1 MGAYQRRKGTTP
13 RVTAKDRVDSMI
25 MNRETFQNVVQPNM
39 PLRRPS
45 TSPAGA
51 AATPRAPG
59 PTPDRPLA
67 SSNGDAEASRKE
79 TTLLTTGSMKTA
91 SMPPFTV
98 KLCNY
103 CSQQGNLRCTR
114 CKKTCYCSVAC
125 QSEDWNAHRHMCK
138 PSTADTPTSD
148 KPKETPAS
156 PMGHGQN
163 PSDSK
168 VNNGDVTCSQRVYLR
183 DLRKNDIT
191 KGMEIQV
198 SVVELHSPGRFF
210 IHVQSPELVEA
221 LRAITV
227 ELQKTNGGSLGT
239 DYKPDTGEVCAVK
252 YSLDQNW
259 YRGVVQSVAADD
271 GNAKVLYID
280 FGNEEDVTLD
290 RIKPL
295 AASIE
300 PIPPCALECSV
311 AGITPVTD
319 SWMGVCC
326 MAVRQLVAGKSLTLT
341 VVDTQEN
348 DRTYAVDI
356 LLTPIGKQLS
366 TFLMDQ
372 GYAVREDVNKKRAEQ
387 DVDSLVSAS
396 LENFR
401 RQSVGKN
408 ENMEAQPP
416 DPLTQGLGDTFAA
429 MVTHLQSP
437 YDIICQKL
445 DNASVIQELHLKLR
459 DHCSQAPA
467 SQNFRPA
474 PGTVCCSL
482 FYEDNQWYR
491 AKVLAYSSEE
501 KVCVGYID
509 FGNSEEVELS
519 RLCSISSE
527 LLALPMQAIP
537 CALAGVRPTAE
548 AWSEETV
555 LMLRRMVCNRFL
567 RVEILG
573 EREGMAL
580 VAMIDEASDPQ
591 GNVAEMLVAT
601 GYALPSNHQDEEPTT
616 KGQAEIAWTESSHVA
631 KPAVAE
637 KLQWTCAELP
647 TEGQMVALVVSVME
661 NPGEF
666 YCYKYNQE
674 DLQVLAE
681 LRAELKRHCEAD
693 ITPFSPSVG
702 EPCCALF
709 SGDGAWYR
717 GMVQGVW
724 AGSKARVYFVDYG
737 NTSDVEPA
745 HLRAITPELL
755 KHHFLA
761 IRCWLAGVEPLS
773 PQWSA
778 ESIGRFQALCVG
790 QQLHARVLFITERG
804 YGLELDSSGQNVAT
818 TLLSEQLAK
827 APGQSQAHT
836 KSDPTVPKIP
846 QQKPAIQRDTTTSV
860 GPPKPAVT
868 NENEP
873 PTEKQVKKNNQS
885 KASAR
890 QPAKVSI
897 PFGSD
902 GTASADKFP
911 LDWRTVELPRNETF
925 QPCIAAVVSPSLF
938 YLFNP
943 SHVYVERLQSVMMDL
958 AVYCTTK
965 ALPSQCKPMPGA
977 ACCAQ
982 FSGDKNWYRAVFLET
997 TETEASVIYADYGNS
1012 EKLPFASILPIPTEF
1027 LELPFQIARCALTGK
1042 EHFPSVWPVEV
1053 LELFSALLSDGVL
1066 ASVQDFDGNS
1076 NLLSVTLQIERGG
1089 GHLNTMILEGLQST
1103 HTGSAKT
1110 STPRQEPFQTK
1121 IPIIA
1126 TAPVTPATAPVTP
1139 ATAPVTPATA
1149 PVTPATA
1156 PVTPATAPVTPA
1168 TAPVTPATAPVT
1180 PATAPVT
1187 PATAPVTP
1195 ATAPVTPATAPV
1207 TPATAPVTPATAP
1220 VTPATA
1226 PVTPATA
1233 PVTPATAPVTP
1244 ATAPVTPATAPVT
1257 PATAPVTVSD
1267 YAAPKNTEP
1276 KEPQSLTCS
1285 KSVNDDAS
1293 PCCCR
1298 DLVQKI
1304 DQLEEHIL
1312 FLVKQI
1318 GGWSK

>member
-1 MGAYQRRKGTTP
+1 MWSAARGHCLVQRVGGYQKRKGTTP
-13 RVTAKDRVDSMI
+13 RVMVKDRFDSMI
-25 MNRETFQNVVQPNM
+25 MNRGTFQNVMQPNM

-51 AATPRAPG
+51 TATPRAPG

-79 TTLLTTGSMKTA
+79 TTVLTNGSMKTA

-138 PSTADTPTSD
+138 PSTPDTPTSD
-148 KPKETPAS
+148 KPKEIPAS
-156 PMGHGQN
+156 PMGNGQN
-163 PSDSK
+163 LSDSK

-221 LRAITV
+221 LRAVTV

-387 DVDSLVSAS
+387 DVAIPPLLPSAPDSLVSAS

-401 RQSVGKN
+401 RQSGGKN
-408 ENMEAQPP
+408 KNMEAQPP

-548 AWSEETV
+548 VWSEETV

-616 KGQAEIAWTESSHVA
+616 KGQAEGAWTESSHVA

-681 LRAELKRHCEAD
+681 LGAELKRHCEAD
-693 ITPFSPSVG
+693 ITPFTPSVG

-745 HLRAITPELL
+745 HLRAITPKLL

-778 ESIGRFQALCVG
+778 ESIVRFQALCVG
-790 QQLHARVLFITERG
+790 QQLHACVLFITERG
-804 YGLELDSSGQNVAT
+804 YGLQLDSSGQNVAT

-827 APGQSQAHT
+827 APGQSQAHA
-836 KSDPTVPKIP
+836 KSIPTVPKIP

-860 GPPKPAVT
+860 GPPKPAA

-911 LDWRTVELPRNETF
+911 LEWRTVELPRNETF

-1103 HTGSAKT
+1103 QTGSAKT
-1110 STPRQEPFQTK
+1110 RRQEPGQSKT
-1121 IPIIA
+1121 PIIA

-1139 ATAPVTPATA
+1139 ATAPVT
-1149 PVTPATA
+1149 
-1156 PVTPATAPVTPA
+1156 
-1168 TAPVTPATAPVT
+1168 
-1180 PATAPVT
+1180 
-1187 PATAPVTP
+1187 
-1195 ATAPVTPATAPV
+1195 
-1207 TPATAPVTPATAP
+1207 
-1220 VTPATA
+1220 
-1226 PVTPATA
+1226 
-1233 PVTPATAPVTP
+1233 
-1244 ATAPVTPATAPVT
+1244 
-1257 PATAPVTVSD
+1257 D
-1267 YAAPKNTEP
+1267 YAAPTKTEP
-1276 KEPQSLTCS
+1276 KEPQSLICS
-1285 KSVNDDAS
+1285 KSVNDYAS

-1312 FLVKQI
+1312 FLMEKM
-1318 GGWSK
+1318 GGLSK

>member
-1 MGAYQRRKGTTP
+1 
-13 RVTAKDRVDSMI
+13 
-25 MNRETFQNVVQPNM
+25 
-39 PLRRPS
+39 
-45 TSPAGA
+45 
-51 AATPRAPG
+51 
-59 PTPDRPLA
+59 
-67 SSNGDAEASRKE
+67 
-79 TTLLTTGSMKTA
+79 
-91 SMPPFTV
+91 MPPFTV

-138 PSTADTPTSD
+138 PREHYFEICNTVTWRL
-148 KPKETPAS
+148 
-156 PMGHGQN
+156 Q
-163 PSDSK
+163 
-168 VNNGDVTCSQRVYLR
+168 VNNGNVTCSQRVYLR

-221 LRAITV
+221 LRAVTV

-401 RQSVGKN
+401 RQSGGKN

-459 DHCSQAPA
+459 DHCSQAPV
-467 SQNFRPA
+467 SKNFRPA

-548 AWSEETV
+548 VWSEETV

-580 VAMIDEASDPQ
+580 VTMIDEASDPQ

-601 GYALPSNHQDEEPTT
+601 GYALPSNHQDEDQCSFSP
-616 KGQAEIAWTESSHVA
+616 KILFLL
-631 KPAVAE
+631 PAVAE

-681 LRAELKRHCEAD
+681 LGAELKRHCEAD
-693 ITPFSPSVG
+693 ITPFTPSVG

-778 ESIGRFQALCVG
+778 ESIVRFQALCVG

-804 YGLELDSSGQNVAT
+804 YGLQLDSSGQNVAT

-827 APGQSQAHT
+827 AQAHA
-836 KSDPTVPKIP
+836 KYVPTGPKIS

-860 GPPKPAVT
+860 GPPKPAAA

-885 KASAR
+885 KAN
-890 QPAKVSI
+890 
-897 PFGSD
+897 
-902 GTASADKFP
+902 KFP

-943 SHVYVERLQSVMMDL
+943 MYVERLQSVMMDL

-965 ALPSQCKPMPGA
+965 ALPSRCKPMPGA

-1103 HTGSAKT
+1103 QTGSAKT
-1110 STPRQEPFQTK
+1110 RRQEPGQTK
-1121 IPIIA
+1121 TPIIA

-1156 PVTPATAPVTPA
+1156 PVTPATAPVTGVCWLSTDSSICSP
-1168 TAPVTPATAPVT
+1168 
-1180 PATAPVT
+1180 
-1187 PATAPVTP
+1187 
-1195 ATAPVTPATAPV
+1195 
-1207 TPATAPVTPATAP
+1207 
-1220 VTPATA
+1220 
-1226 PVTPATA
+1226 
-1233 PVTPATAPVTP
+1233 
-1244 ATAPVTPATAPVT
+1244 
-1257 PATAPVTVSD
+1257 D
-1267 YAAPKNTEP
+1267 Y
-1276 KEPQSLTCS
+1276 
-1285 KSVNDDAS
+1285 AS

-1298 DLVQKI
+1298 NLVQKVK
-1304 DQLEEHIL
+1304 HI
-1312 FLVKQI
+1312 FLLLLLTYSV
-1318 GGWSK
+1318 GGTRP

>member
-1 MGAYQRRKGTTP
+1 
-13 RVTAKDRVDSMI
+13 MI
-25 MNRETFQNVVQPNM
+25 ILFFVK
-39 PLRRPS
+39 
-45 TSPAGA
+45 
-51 AATPRAPG
+51 
-59 PTPDRPLA
+59 
-67 SSNGDAEASRKE
+67 AEASRKE
-79 TTLLTTGSMKTA
+79 TTVLTNGSMVCIYYFSIAVTTS

-138 PSTADTPTSD
+138 PSTPDTPTSD

-156 PMGHGQN
+156 PMGNGLIVFVY
-163 PSDSK
+163 SK
-168 VNNGDVTCSQRVYLR
+168 VFSLPGCLW
-183 DLRKNDIT
+183 LK
-191 KGMEIQV
+191 V

-210 IHVQSPELVEA
+210 IHVQRPELVEA

-271 GNAKVLYID
+271 GNANVLYID

-401 RQSVGKN
+401 RQSWGKN

-416 DPLTQGLGDTFAA
+416 DPLTQGLGDAFAA

-445 DNASVIQELHLKLR
+445 DNASVIQDLHLKLR
-459 DHCSQAPA
+459 DHCSQVPA

-519 RLCSISSE
+519 RLRSISSE

-537 CALAGVRPTAE
+537 CALAGMTLLH

-616 KGQAEIAWTESSHVA
+616 KGPATSLA

-637 KLQWTCAELP
+637 KLQWTYAELP
-647 TEGQMVALVVSVME
+647 TEGEMVALVVSVME

-681 LRAELKRHCEAD
+681 LGAELKRYCEAD
-693 ITPFSPSVG
+693 ITPFNPSVG

-827 APGQSQAHT
+827 APGQSQAHA
-836 KSDPTVPKIP
+836 KSAPTVPKIP

-860 GPPKPAVT
+860 GPPKPAT
-868 NENEP
+868 NDIS
-873 PTEKQVKKNNQS
+873 T
-885 KASAR
+885 
-890 QPAKVSI
+890 
-897 PFGSD
+897 
-902 GTASADKFP
+902 SADKFP

-1103 HTGSAKT
+1103 QTGSAKT
-1110 STPRQEPFQTK
+1110 STPRQEPGQTK
-1121 IPIIA
+1121 TPIIV
-1126 TAPVTPATAPVTP
+1126 TAPVTPATAPVTCWLP
-1139 ATAPVTPATA
+1139 SWISTDSSICSP
-1149 PVTPATA
+1149 
-1156 PVTPATAPVTPA
+1156 
-1168 TAPVTPATAPVT
+1168 
-1180 PATAPVT
+1180 
-1187 PATAPVTP
+1187 
-1195 ATAPVTPATAPV
+1195 
-1207 TPATAPVTPATAP
+1207 
-1220 VTPATA
+1220 
-1226 PVTPATA
+1226 
-1233 PVTPATAPVTP
+1233 
-1244 ATAPVTPATAPVT
+1244 
-1257 PATAPVTVSD
+1257 D
-1267 YAAPKNTEP
+1267 Y
-1276 KEPQSLTCS
+1276 
-1285 KSVNDDAS
+1285 AS

-1298 DLVQKI
+1298 DLVQKVK
-1304 DQLEEHIL
+1304 HIFPL
-1312 FLVKQI
+1312 LLLTYS
-1318 GGWSK
+1318 GGGTSP

>member
-1 MGAYQRRKGTTP
+1 MWSAARGHCLVQRVGGYQKRKGTTP
-13 RVTAKDRVDSMI
+13 RVMVKDRFDSMI
-25 MNRETFQNVVQPNM
+25 MNRGTFQNVMQPNM

-51 AATPRAPG
+51 TATPRAPG

-79 TTLLTTGSMKTA
+79 TTVLTNGSMKTA

-138 PSTADTPTSD
+138 PSTPDTPTSD
-148 KPKETPAS
+148 KPKEIPAS
-156 PMGHGQN
+156 PMGNGQN
-163 PSDSK
+163 LSDSK

-221 LRAITV
+221 LRAVTV

-356 LLTPIGKQLS
+356 LLTPIGTVSQEGYGKQLS

-387 DVDSLVSAS
+387 DVAIPPLLPSAPDSLVSAS

-401 RQSVGKN
+401 RQSGGKN
-408 ENMEAQPP
+408 KNMEAQPP

-548 AWSEETV
+548 VWSEETV

-616 KGQAEIAWTESSHVA
+616 KGQAEGAWTESSHVA

-681 LRAELKRHCEAD
+681 LGAELKRHCEAD
-693 ITPFSPSVG
+693 ITPFTPSVG

-745 HLRAITPELL
+745 HLRAITPKLL

-778 ESIGRFQALCVG
+778 ESIVRFQALCVG
-790 QQLHARVLFITERG
+790 QQLHACVLFITERG
-804 YGLELDSSGQNVAT
+804 YGLQLDSSGQNVAT

-827 APGQSQAHT
+827 APGQSQAHA
-836 KSDPTVPKIP
+836 KSIPTVPKIP

-860 GPPKPAVT
+860 GPPKPAA

-902 GTASADKFP
+902 GTASDKFP
-911 LDWRTVELPRNETF
+911 LEWRTVELPRNETF

-1103 HTGSAKT
+1103 QTGSAKT
-1110 STPRQEPFQTK
+1110 RRQEPGQSKT
-1121 IPIIA
+1121 PIIA

-1139 ATAPVTPATA
+1139 ATAPVT
-1149 PVTPATA
+1149 
-1156 PVTPATAPVTPA
+1156 
-1168 TAPVTPATAPVT
+1168 
-1180 PATAPVT
+1180 
-1187 PATAPVTP
+1187 
-1195 ATAPVTPATAPV
+1195 
-1207 TPATAPVTPATAP
+1207 
-1220 VTPATA
+1220 
-1226 PVTPATA
+1226 
-1233 PVTPATAPVTP
+1233 
-1244 ATAPVTPATAPVT
+1244 
-1257 PATAPVTVSD
+1257 D
-1267 YAAPKNTEP
+1267 YAAPTKTEP
-1276 KEPQSLTCS
+1276 KEPQSLICS
-1285 KSVNDDAS
+1285 KSVNDYAS

-1312 FLVKQI
+1312 FLMEKM
-1318 GGWSK
+1318 GGLSK

>member
-1 MGAYQRRKGTTP
+1 
-13 RVTAKDRVDSMI
+13 
-25 MNRETFQNVVQPNM
+25 
-39 PLRRPS
+39 
-45 TSPAGA
+45 
-51 AATPRAPG
+51 
-59 PTPDRPLA
+59 
-67 SSNGDAEASRKE
+67 
-79 TTLLTTGSMKTA
+79 
-91 SMPPFTV
+91 MPPFTV

-138 PSTADTPTSD
+138 TCDQLTEENIILRSVTWRL
-148 KPKETPAS
+148 
-156 PMGHGQN
+156 Q
-163 PSDSK
+163 

-210 IHVQSPELVEA
+210 IHVQRPELVEA

-271 GNAKVLYID
+271 GNANVLYID

-372 GYAVREDVNKKRAEQ
+372 GYAVREDVNKKH
-387 DVDSLVSAS
+387 SLVSAS

-401 RQSVGKN
+401 RQSWGKN

-416 DPLTQGLGDTFAA
+416 DPLTQGLGDAFAA

-445 DNASVIQELHLKLR
+445 DNASVIQDLHLKLR
-459 DHCSQAPA
+459 DHCSQVPA

-519 RLCSISSE
+519 RLRSISSE

-616 KGQAEIAWTESSHVA
+616 KGQAEGALA

-637 KLQWTCAELP
+637 KLQWTYAELP
-647 TEGQMVALVVSVME
+647 TEGEMVALVVSVME

-681 LRAELKRHCEAD
+681 LGAELKRYCEAD
-693 ITPFSPSVG
+693 ITPFNPSVG

-827 APGQSQAHT
+827 APGQSQAHA
-836 KSDPTVPKIP
+836 KSAPTVPKIP

-860 GPPKPAVT
+860 GPPKPD
-868 NENEP
+868 NDP
-873 PTEKQVKKNNQS
+873 KH
-885 KASAR
+885 
-890 QPAKVSI
+890 
-897 PFGSD
+897 
-902 GTASADKFP
+902 TATTTQK
-911 LDWRTVELPRNETF
+911 WTVELPRNETF

-1103 HTGSAKT
+1103 QTGSAKT
-1110 STPRQEPFQTK
+1110 STPRQEPGQTK
-1121 IPIIA
+1121 TPIIV

-1139 ATAPVTPATA
+1139 ATAPVTWISTDSSICSP
-1149 PVTPATA
+1149 
-1156 PVTPATAPVTPA
+1156 
-1168 TAPVTPATAPVT
+1168 
-1180 PATAPVT
+1180 
-1187 PATAPVTP
+1187 
-1195 ATAPVTPATAPV
+1195 
-1207 TPATAPVTPATAP
+1207 
-1220 VTPATA
+1220 
-1226 PVTPATA
+1226 
-1233 PVTPATAPVTP
+1233 
-1244 ATAPVTPATAPVT
+1244 
-1257 PATAPVTVSD
+1257 D
-1267 YAAPKNTEP
+1267 Y
-1276 KEPQSLTCS
+1276 
-1285 KSVNDDAS
+1285 AS

-1298 DLVQKI
+1298 DLVQKVK
-1304 DQLEEHIL
+1304 HIFPL
-1312 FLVKQI
+1312 LLLTYS
-1318 GGWSK
+1318 GGGTSP

>member
-1 MGAYQRRKGTTP
+1 MGAYQKRKGTTP

-79 TTLLTTGSMKTA
+79 TTVLTTGSMKTA

-210 IHVQSPELVEA
+210 IHVQSPKLVEA

-227 ELQKTNGGSLGT
+227 ELQKTNCGSLGT

-356 LLTPIGKQLS
+356 LLTPIGTVSQEGYGKQLS

-591 GNVAEMLVAT
+591 GNVAEMLVTT

-616 KGQAEIAWTESSHVA
+616 KGQAEVAWTESSHVA

-827 APGQSQAHT
+827 APGQSQAHA

-860 GPPKPAVT
+860 GPPKPAAT

-943 SHVYVERLQSVMMDL
+943 SH
-958 AVYCTTK
+958 
-965 ALPSQCKPMPGA
+965 
-977 ACCAQ
+977 
-982 FSGDKNWYRAVFLET
+982 GDKNWYRAVFLET

-1126 TAPVTPATAPVTP
+1126 TAPVTPATAPVRRP
-1139 ATAPVTPATA
+1139 QLQSRRPQLQSRRPLLQSRAATAPVTPATA
-1149 PVTPATA
+1149 PVTRGHCSSHAGHCSSHA
-1156 PVTPATAPVTPA
+1156 GHCSSHAGHCSSHAGHSGSSHA
-1168 TAPVTPATAPVT
+1168 GHSS
-1180 PATAPVT
+1180 
-1187 PATAPVTP
+1187 
-1195 ATAPVTPATAPV
+1195 
-1207 TPATAPVTPATAP
+1207 
-1220 VTPATA
+1220 
-1226 PVTPATA
+1226 
-1233 PVTPATAPVTP
+1233 
-1244 ATAPVTPATAPVT
+1244 VTPATAPVT

-1267 YAAPKNTEP
+1267 YAAPKNTDP

>member
-1 MGAYQRRKGTTP
+1 
-13 RVTAKDRVDSMI
+13 
-25 MNRETFQNVVQPNM
+25 
-39 PLRRPS
+39 
-45 TSPAGA
+45 
-51 AATPRAPG
+51 
-59 PTPDRPLA
+59 
-67 SSNGDAEASRKE
+67 
-79 TTLLTTGSMKTA
+79 
-91 SMPPFTV
+91 MPPFTV

-138 PSTADTPTSD
+138 PITWRL
-148 KPKETPAS
+148 
-156 PMGHGQN
+156 Q
-163 PSDSK
+163 

-221 LRAITV
+221 LRAVTV

-311 AGITPVTD
+311 AGVTPVTD

-326 MAVRQLVAGKSLTLT
+326 IAVRQLVAGKSLTLT
-341 VVDTQEN
+341 VVDTPEN

-401 RQSVGKN
+401 RQSGGKN

-548 AWSEETV
+548 VWSEETV

-616 KGQAEIAWTESSHVA
+616 KGQAEG
-631 KPAVAE
+631 PAVAE

-681 LRAELKRHCEAD
+681 LGAELKRHCEAD
-693 ITPFSPSVG
+693 ITPFTPSVG

-737 NTSDVEPA
+737 NTSDVEQA
-745 HLRAITPELL
+745 HLRAITPGLL

-778 ESIGRFQALCVG
+778 ESIVRFQALCVG

-804 YGLELDSSGQNVAT
+804 YGLQLDSSGQNVAT

-827 APGQSQAHT
+827 APGQSQALA
-836 KSDPTVPKIP
+836 KSVPTVPKIP
-846 QQKPAIQRDTTTSV
+846 QQKPAIQRDTTT
-860 GPPKPAVT
+860 T
-868 NENEP
+868 
-873 PTEKQVKKNNQS
+873 
-885 KASAR
+885 
-890 QPAKVSI
+890 
-897 PFGSD
+897 
-902 GTASADKFP
+902 DKFP

-943 SHVYVERLQSVMMDL
+943 SHVYVERLKSVMMDL

-965 ALPSQCKPMPGA
+965 ALPSRCKPIPGA

-1103 HTGSAKT
+1103 QTGSAKT
-1110 STPRQEPFQTK
+1110 RRQEPGKTK
-1121 IPIIA
+1121 TPIIA
-1126 TAPVTPATAPVTP
+1126 TARVTPATAPVTP

-1180 PATAPVT
+1180 G
-1187 PATAPVTP
+1187 
-1195 ATAPVTPATAPV
+1195 
-1207 TPATAPVTPATAP
+1207 
-1220 VTPATA
+1220 
-1226 PVTPATA
+1226 
-1233 PVTPATAPVTP
+1233 
-1244 ATAPVTPATAPVT
+1244 
-1257 PATAPVTVSD
+1257 VSV
-1267 YAAPKNTEP
+1267 
-1276 KEPQSLTCS
+1276 QI
-1285 KSVNDDAS
+1285 SV
-1293 PCCCR
+1293 
-1298 DLVQKI
+1298 
-1304 DQLEEHIL
+1304 
-1312 FLVKQI
+1312 FL
-1318 GGWSK
+1318 WY

>member
-1 MGAYQRRKGTTP
+1 
-13 RVTAKDRVDSMI
+13 
-25 MNRETFQNVVQPNM
+25 
-39 PLRRPS
+39 
-45 TSPAGA
+45 
-51 AATPRAPG
+51 
-59 PTPDRPLA
+59 
-67 SSNGDAEASRKE
+67 
-79 TTLLTTGSMKTA
+79 
-91 SMPPFTV
+91 
-98 KLCNY
+98 
-103 CSQQGNLRCTR
+103 
-114 CKKTCYCSVAC
+114 C

-138 PSTADTPTSD
+138 PREHYFEICNTVTWRL
-148 KPKETPAS
+148 
-156 PMGHGQN
+156 Q
-163 PSDSK
+163 

-401 RQSVGKN
+401 RQSGGKN

-459 DHCSQAPA
+459 DHCSQTPA

-548 AWSEETV
+548 VWSEETV

-580 VAMIDEASDPQ
+580 VTMIDEASDPQ

-616 KGQAEIAWTESSHVA
+616 KGQPTA
-631 KPAVAE
+631 PPPPQ
-637 KLQWTCAELP
+637 LLWTCAELP

-674 DLQVLAE
+674 GTDLQVLAE
-681 LRAELKRHCEAD
+681 LGAELKRHCEAD
-693 ITPFSPSVG
+693 ITPFTPSVG

-778 ESIGRFQALCVG
+778 ESIVRFQALCVG

-804 YGLELDSSGQNVAT
+804 YGLQLDSSGQNVAT

-827 APGQSQAHT
+827 APGQSQAHA
-836 KSDPTVPKIP
+836 KSIPTVPKIP
-846 QQKPAIQRDTTTSV
+846 QQKP
-860 GPPKPAVT
+860 
-868 NENEP
+868 
-873 PTEKQVKKNNQS
+873 KNNQS

-902 GTASADKFP
+902 GTASDKFP

-965 ALPSQCKPMPGA
+965 ALPSRCKPMPGA

-1103 HTGSAKT
+1103 QTGSAKT
-1110 STPRQEPFQTK
+1110 RRQEPGQTK
-1121 IPIIA
+1121 TPIIA
-1126 TAPVTPATAPVTP
+1126 TAPVTPATAPVTLATAP
-1139 ATAPVTPATA
+1139 ATAPVTICSP
-1149 PVTPATA
+1149 
-1156 PVTPATAPVTPA
+1156 
-1168 TAPVTPATAPVT
+1168 
-1180 PATAPVT
+1180 
-1187 PATAPVTP
+1187 
-1195 ATAPVTPATAPV
+1195 
-1207 TPATAPVTPATAP
+1207 
-1220 VTPATA
+1220 
-1226 PVTPATA
+1226 
-1233 PVTPATAPVTP
+1233 
-1244 ATAPVTPATAPVT
+1244 
-1257 PATAPVTVSD
+1257 D
-1267 YAAPKNTEP
+1267 Y
-1276 KEPQSLTCS
+1276 
-1285 KSVNDDAS
+1285 AS

-1298 DLVQKI
+1298 HLVQKVK
-1304 DQLEEHIL
+1304 HI
-1312 FLVKQI
+1312 FLLLLLTYS
-1318 GGWSK
+1318 GGGTRP

>member
-1 MGAYQRRKGTTP
+1 MGAYQKRKGTTP

-79 TTLLTTGSMKTA
+79 TTVLTTGSMKTA

-210 IHVQSPELVEA
+210 IHVQSPKLVEA

-227 ELQKTNGGSLGT
+227 ELQKTNCGSLGT

-591 GNVAEMLVAT
+591 GNVAEMLVTT

-616 KGQAEIAWTESSHVA
+616 KGQAEVAWTESSHVA

-827 APGQSQAHT
+827 APGQSQAHA

-860 GPPKPAVT
+860 GPPKPAAT

-1126 TAPVTPATAPVTP
+1126 TAPVTPATAPVRRP
-1139 ATAPVTPATA
+1139 QLQSRRPQLQSRRPLLQSRAATAPVTPATA
-1149 PVTPATA
+1149 PVTRGHCSSHAGHCSSHA
-1156 PVTPATAPVTPA
+1156 GHCSSHAGHCSSHAGHSGSSHA
-1168 TAPVTPATAPVT
+1168 GHSS
-1180 PATAPVT
+1180 
-1187 PATAPVTP
+1187 
-1195 ATAPVTPATAPV
+1195 
-1207 TPATAPVTPATAP
+1207 
-1220 VTPATA
+1220 
-1226 PVTPATA
+1226 
-1233 PVTPATAPVTP
+1233 
-1244 ATAPVTPATAPVT
+1244 VTPATAPVT

-1267 YAAPKNTEP
+1267 YAAPKNTDP

>member
-1 MGAYQRRKGTTP
+1 
-13 RVTAKDRVDSMI
+13 MI
-25 MNRETFQNVVQPNM
+25 MNRGSFQNVMQPNM

-51 AATPRAPG
+51 TATPRAPG

-67 SSNGDAEASRKE
+67 SSNVDAEASRKE
-79 TTLLTTGSMKTA
+79 TTVLTNGSMKTA

-138 PSTADTPTSD
+138 PS
-148 KPKETPAS
+148 
-156 PMGHGQN
+156 
-163 PSDSK
+163 

-372 GYAVREDVNKKRAEQ
+372 GYAVREDVNKKH
-387 DVDSLVSAS
+387 SLVSAS

-401 RQSVGKN
+401 RQSGGKN

-459 DHCSQAPA
+459 DHCSQTPA

-548 AWSEETV
+548 VWSEETV

-580 VAMIDEASDPQ
+580 VTMIDEASDPQ

-616 KGQAEIAWTESSHVA
+616 KGQAEG
-631 KPAVAE
+631 PAVGE

-681 LRAELKRHCEAD
+681 LGAELKRHCEAD
-693 ITPFSPSVG
+693 ITPFTPSVG

-778 ESIGRFQALCVG
+778 ESIVRFQALCVG

-804 YGLELDSSGQNVAT
+804 YGLQLDSSGQNVAT

-827 APGQSQAHT
+827 APGQSQAHA
-836 KSDPTVPKIP
+836 KSIPTVPKIP

-860 GPPKPAVT
+860 GPPKPAAA
-868 NENEP
+868 NENE
-873 PTEKQVKKNNQS
+873 
-885 KASAR
+885 
-890 QPAKVSI
+890 
-897 PFGSD
+897 
-902 GTASADKFP
+902 
-911 LDWRTVELPRNETF
+911 TVELPRNETF
-925 QPCIAAVVSPSLF
+925 QPCIAAVHSFSHFSRSLCLQKF
-938 YLFNP
+938 LQ
-943 SHVYVERLQSVMMDL
+943 RLQSVMMDL

-965 ALPSQCKPMPGA
+965 ALPSRCKPMPGA

-1103 HTGSAKT
+1103 QTGSAKT
-1110 STPRQEPFQTK
+1110 RRQEPGQTK
-1121 IPIIA
+1121 TPIIA
-1126 TAPVTPATAPVTP
+1126 TAPVTPATAPVTCWLSTDSSICSP
-1139 ATAPVTPATA
+1139 
-1149 PVTPATA
+1149 
-1156 PVTPATAPVTPA
+1156 
-1168 TAPVTPATAPVT
+1168 
-1180 PATAPVT
+1180 
-1187 PATAPVTP
+1187 
-1195 ATAPVTPATAPV
+1195 
-1207 TPATAPVTPATAP
+1207 
-1220 VTPATA
+1220 
-1226 PVTPATA
+1226 
-1233 PVTPATAPVTP
+1233 
-1244 ATAPVTPATAPVT
+1244 
-1257 PATAPVTVSD
+1257 D
-1267 YAAPKNTEP
+1267 Y
-1276 KEPQSLTCS
+1276 
-1285 KSVNDDAS
+1285 AS

-1298 DLVQKI
+1298 HLVQKVK
-1304 DQLEEHIL
+1304 HI
-1312 FLVKQI
+1312 FLLLLLTYS
-1318 GGWSK
+1318 GGGTRP

>member
-1 MGAYQRRKGTTP
+1 MGAYQKRKGTTP

-79 TTLLTTGSMKTA
+79 TTVLTTGSMKTA

-210 IHVQSPELVEA
+210 IHVQSPKLVEA

-227 ELQKTNGGSLGT
+227 ELQKTNCGSLGT

-356 LLTPIGKQLS
+356 LLTPIGTVSQEGYGKQLS

-591 GNVAEMLVAT
+591 GNVAEMLVTT

-616 KGQAEIAWTESSHVA
+616 KGQAEVAWTESSHVA

-827 APGQSQAHT
+827 APGQSQAHA

-860 GPPKPAVT
+860 GPPKPAAT

-902 GTASADKFP
+902 GTA
-911 LDWRTVELPRNETF
+911 
-925 QPCIAAVVSPSLF
+925 
-938 YLFNP
+938 
-943 SHVYVERLQSVMMDL
+943 
-958 AVYCTTK
+958 
-965 ALPSQCKPMPGA
+965 
-977 ACCAQ
+977 
-982 FSGDKNWYRAVFLET
+982 SGDKNWYRAVFLET

-1126 TAPVTPATAPVTP
+1126 TAPVTPATAPVRRP
-1139 ATAPVTPATA
+1139 QLQSRRPQLQSRRPLLQSRAATAPVTPATA
-1149 PVTPATA
+1149 PVTRGHCSSHAGHCSSHA
-1156 PVTPATAPVTPA
+1156 GHCSSHAGHCSSHAGHSGSSHA
-1168 TAPVTPATAPVT
+1168 GHSS
-1180 PATAPVT
+1180 
-1187 PATAPVTP
+1187 
-1195 ATAPVTPATAPV
+1195 
-1207 TPATAPVTPATAP
+1207 
-1220 VTPATA
+1220 
-1226 PVTPATA
+1226 
-1233 PVTPATAPVTP
+1233 
-1244 ATAPVTPATAPVT
+1244 VTPATAPVT

-1267 YAAPKNTEP
+1267 YAAPKNTDP

>member
-1 MGAYQRRKGTTP
+1 
-13 RVTAKDRVDSMI
+13 

-67 SSNGDAEASRKE
+67 SSNGDGNMLPVMSVEDLPYNRPTSPQSSFSQPNADSLR
-79 TTLLTTGSMKTA
+79 TDGGIKTA

-168 VNNGDVTCSQRVYLR
+168 KVSYYAQPLRVYLR

-372 GYAVREDVNKKRAEQ
+372 GYAVREDVNKKRSEQ

-537 CALAGVRPTAE
+537 CTLAGVRPTAE

-616 KGQAEIAWTESSHVA
+616 KGQAEL
-631 KPAVAE
+631 AVAE

-778 ESIGRFQALCVG
+778 ESIGRIQALCVG

-827 APGQSQAHT
+827 APGQSQAH
-836 KSDPTVPKIP
+836 
-846 QQKPAIQRDTTTSV
+846 RDTTTSV
-860 GPPKPAVT
+860 GPPKPAAA

-902 GTASADKFP
+902 GTESADKFP

-997 TETEASVIYADYGNS
+997 TETEASVIYADFGNS

-1089 GHLNTMILEGLQST
+1089 GHLNTMILEGLQGT

-1168 TAPVTPATAPVT
+1168 TAPVT
-1180 PATAPVT
+1180 
-1187 PATAPVTP
+1187 
-1195 ATAPVTPATAPV
+1195 
-1207 TPATAPVTPATAP
+1207 
-1220 VTPATA
+1220 
-1226 PVTPATA
+1226 
-1233 PVTPATAPVTP
+1233 
-1244 ATAPVTPATAPVT
+1244 
-1257 PATAPVTVSD
+1257 
-1267 YAAPKNTEP
+1267 
-1276 KEPQSLTCS
+1276 
-1285 KSVNDDAS
+1285 DDAS

-1312 FLVKQI
+1312 FLMKQI

>member
-1 MGAYQRRKGTTP
+1 
-13 RVTAKDRVDSMI
+13 
-25 MNRETFQNVVQPNM
+25 
-39 PLRRPS
+39 
-45 TSPAGA
+45 
-51 AATPRAPG
+51 
-59 PTPDRPLA
+59 
-67 SSNGDAEASRKE
+67 
-79 TTLLTTGSMKTA
+79 
-91 SMPPFTV
+91 
-98 KLCNY
+98 
-103 CSQQGNLRCTR
+103 
-114 CKKTCYCSVAC
+114 AC

-138 PSTADTPTSD
+138 PSTPDTPTRSLTQL
-148 KPKETPAS
+148 P
-156 PMGHGQN
+156 GVLQ
-163 PSDSK
+163 
-168 VNNGDVTCSQRVYLR
+168 VNNGDVTFPQRVYLR

-191 KGMEIQV
+191 KGMEIQA

-227 ELQKTNGGSLGT
+227 ELQKTNDGSLGT
-239 DYKPDTGEVCAVK
+239 DYKPDAGEVCAVK

-271 GNAKVLYID
+271 GNANVLYID
-280 FGNEEDVTLD
+280 FGNEEEVTLD

-319 SWMGVCC
+319 SWMGECC
-326 MAVRQLVAGKSLTLT
+326 MAVRQLVAGKSLRLT

-372 GYAVREDVNKKRAEQ
+372 GYAVRENVNKKRAEQ
-387 DVDSLVSAS
+387 DIDSLVSAS

-401 RQSVGKN
+401 RQSGGKN

-437 YDIICQKL
+437 SDIICQKL

-459 DHCSQAPA
+459 EHCSQAPA

-519 RLCSISSE
+519 RLRSISSE

-601 GYALPSNHQDEEPTT
+601 GYALPTNHQDEEPTT
-616 KGQAEIAWTESSHVA
+616 KGQ
-631 KPAVAE
+631 PAVAE

-681 LRAELKRHCEAD
+681 LGAELKRHCEAD
-693 ITPFSPSVG
+693 ITPFSPIVG

-724 AGSKARVYFVDYG
+724 DGNKARVYFVDYG

-745 HLRAITPELL
+745 HLRAITPGLL
-755 KHHFLA
+755 KHNFLA

-818 TLLSEQLAK
+818 ILLSEQLAK
-827 APGQSQAHT
+827 APGQS
-836 KSDPTVPKIP
+836 

-860 GPPKPAVT
+860 GPPKPAAA

-873 PTEKQVKKNNQS
+873 PTEKQDISQGNHQSINANASSANQRNDIS
-885 KASAR
+885 
-890 QPAKVSI
+890 
-897 PFGSD
+897 
-902 GTASADKFP
+902 TSADKFP
-911 LDWRTVELPRNETF
+911 LDWRTVELPHNETF

-943 SHVYVERLQSVMMDL
+943 SHVYAERLQSVMMDL

-982 FSGDKNWYRAVFLET
+982 FSGEESSSTPHTLSSPCGQD
-997 TETEASVIYADYGNS
+997 
-1012 EKLPFASILPIPTEF
+1012 FAHTHALSLLKYT
-1027 LELPFQIARCALTGK
+1027 PFQCLTQLFHTHQKLCFLAISQRC
-1042 EHFPSVWPVEV
+1042 
-1053 LELFSALLSDGVL
+1053 
-1066 ASVQDFDGNS
+1066 
-1076 NLLSVTLQIERGG
+1076 QISKRLYGE
-1089 GHLNTMILEGLQST
+1089 ST
-1103 HTGSAKT
+1103 T
-1110 STPRQEPFQTK
+1110 F
-1121 IPIIA
+1121 
-1126 TAPVTPATAPVTP
+1126 
-1139 ATAPVTPATA
+1139 
-1149 PVTPATA
+1149 
-1156 PVTPATAPVTPA
+1156 
-1168 TAPVTPATAPVT
+1168 
-1180 PATAPVT
+1180 
-1187 PATAPVTP
+1187 
-1195 ATAPVTPATAPV
+1195 
-1207 TPATAPVTPATAP
+1207 
-1220 VTPATA
+1220 
-1226 PVTPATA
+1226 
-1233 PVTPATAPVTP
+1233 
-1244 ATAPVTPATAPVT
+1244 
-1257 PATAPVTVSD
+1257 
-1267 YAAPKNTEP
+1267 
-1276 KEPQSLTCS
+1276 
-1285 KSVNDDAS
+1285 
-1293 PCCCR
+1293 
-1298 DLVQKI
+1298 
-1304 DQLEEHIL
+1304 
-1312 FLVKQI
+1312 
-1318 GGWSK
+1318 

>member
-1 MGAYQRRKGTTP
+1 
-13 RVTAKDRVDSMI
+13 
-25 MNRETFQNVVQPNM
+25 
-39 PLRRPS
+39 
-45 TSPAGA
+45 
-51 AATPRAPG
+51 
-59 PTPDRPLA
+59 
-67 SSNGDAEASRKE
+67 
-79 TTLLTTGSMKTA
+79 
-91 SMPPFTV
+91 MPPFTV

-138 PSTADTPTSD
+138 PITWRL
-148 KPKETPAS
+148 
-156 PMGHGQN
+156 Q
-163 PSDSK
+163 

-221 LRAITV
+221 LRAVTV

-311 AGITPVTD
+311 AGVTPVTD

-326 MAVRQLVAGKSLTLT
+326 IAVRQLVAGKSLTLT
-341 VVDTQEN
+341 VVDTPEN

-401 RQSVGKN
+401 RQSGGKN

-548 AWSEETV
+548 VWSEETV

-601 GYALPSNHQDEEPTT
+601 GYALPSNHQDEDQTT
-616 KGQAEIAWTESSHVA
+616 VA

-674 DLQVLAE
+674 GTDLQVLAE
-681 LRAELKRHCEAD
+681 LGAELKRHCEAD
-693 ITPFSPSVG
+693 ITPFTPSVG

-709 SGDGAWYR
+709 SDGAWYR

-737 NTSDVEPA
+737 NTSDVEQA
-745 HLRAITPELL
+745 HLRAITPGLL

-778 ESIGRFQALCVG
+778 ESIVRFQALCVG

-804 YGLELDSSGQNVAT
+804 YGLQLDSSGQNVAT

-827 APGQSQAHT
+827 APGQSQALA
-836 KSDPTVPKIP
+836 KSVPTVPKIP
-846 QQKPAIQRDTTTSV
+846 QQKP
-860 GPPKPAVT
+860 
-868 NENEP
+868 
-873 PTEKQVKKNNQS
+873 KNNQS

-890 QPAKVSI
+890 QPVSI

-943 SHVYVERLQSVMMDL
+943 SHVYVERLKSVMMDL

-965 ALPSQCKPMPGA
+965 ALPSRCKPIPGA

-1103 HTGSAKT
+1103 QTGSAKT
-1110 STPRQEPFQTK
+1110 RRQEPGKTK
-1121 IPIIA
+1121 TPIIA
-1126 TAPVTPATAPVTP
+1126 TARVTPTTGRFPVRIP
-1139 ATAPVTPATA
+1139 CVTGK
-1149 PVTPATA
+1149 
-1156 PVTPATAPVTPA
+1156 
-1168 TAPVTPATAPVT
+1168 
-1180 PATAPVT
+1180 
-1187 PATAPVTP
+1187 
-1195 ATAPVTPATAPV
+1195 
-1207 TPATAPVTPATAP
+1207 
-1220 VTPATA
+1220 
-1226 PVTPATA
+1226 
-1233 PVTPATAPVTP
+1233 
-1244 ATAPVTPATAPVT
+1244 
-1257 PATAPVTVSD
+1257 SD
-1267 YAAPKNTEP
+1267 AI
-1276 KEPQSLTCS
+1276 LGIIDDCS
-1285 KSVNDDAS
+1285 RITTLWQCLGQCN
-1293 PCCCR
+1293 
-1298 DLVQKI
+1298 
-1304 DQLEEHIL
+1304 HL
-1312 FLVKQI
+1312 FCFLHLAHCVCSI
-1318 GGWSK
+1318 F

>member
-1 MGAYQRRKGTTP
+1 MGGHQKREGTTP
-13 RVTAKDRVDSMI
+13 RVTAKDRFDSMI
-25 MNRETFQNVVQPNM
+25 MNRGTFQNIVQPNM

-51 AATPRAPG
+51 TATPSAPG

-67 SSNGDAEASRKE
+67 SSNVDAEASRKE
-79 TTLLTTGSMKTA
+79 TTVLTNGSMKTA

-138 PSTADTPTSD
+138 PSTPDTPTSD

-156 PMGHGQN
+156 PMGNGQK

-210 IHVQSPELVEA
+210 IHVQRPELVEA

-227 ELQKTNGGSLGT
+227 ELQKTNGDSLGT

-271 GNAKVLYID
+271 GNANVLYID

-295 AASIE
+295 ATSIE

-356 LLTPIGKQLS
+356 LLTPIGTVSQEGYGKQLS

-401 RQSVGKN
+401 RQSRGKN

-416 DPLTQGLGDTFAA
+416 DPLTQGLGDAFAA

-445 DNASVIQELHLKLR
+445 DNASVIQDLHLKLR
-459 DHCSQAPA
+459 DHCSQVPA

-519 RLCSISSE
+519 RLRSISSE

-616 KGQAEIAWTESSHVA
+616 KGQAEGAWTESSHVA

-637 KLQWTCAELP
+637 KLQWTYAELP
-647 TEGQMVALVVSVME
+647 TEGQMVALVVSMME

-681 LRAELKRHCEAD
+681 LGAELKRYCEAD
-693 ITPFSPSVG
+693 ITPFNPRVG

-827 APGQSQAHT
+827 APGQSQAHA
-836 KSDPTVPKIP
+836 KSAPTVPKIP

-860 GPPKPAVT
+860 GPPKPAAT
-868 NENEP
+868 NENKP

-885 KASAR
+885 KSSAR

-902 GTASADKFP
+902 GSASADKFP

-997 TETEASVIYADYGNS
+997 TATEASVIYADYGNS

-1103 HTGSAKT
+1103 QTGSAKT
-1110 STPRQEPFQTK
+1110 STPRQEPGQTK
-1121 IPIIA
+1121 TPIIA

-1187 PATAPVTP
+1187 
-1195 ATAPVTPATAPV
+1195 
-1207 TPATAPVTPATAP
+1207 
-1220 VTPATA
+1220 
-1226 PVTPATA
+1226 
-1233 PVTPATAPVTP
+1233 
-1244 ATAPVTPATAPVT
+1244 
-1257 PATAPVTVSD
+1257 D

-1285 KSVNDDAS
+1285 KSVNDYAS

-1312 FLVKQI
+1312 FLMKQI

>member
-1 MGAYQRRKGTTP
+1 MWSAARGHCLVQRVGGYQKRKGTTP
-13 RVTAKDRVDSMI
+13 RVMVKDRFDSMI
-25 MNRETFQNVVQPNM
+25 MNRGTFQNVMQPNM

-51 AATPRAPG
+51 TATPRAPG

-79 TTLLTTGSMKTA
+79 TTVLTNGSMKTA

-138 PSTADTPTSD
+138 PSTPDTPTSD
-148 KPKETPAS
+148 KPKEIPAS
-156 PMGHGQN
+156 PMGNGQN
-163 PSDSK
+163 LSDSK

-221 LRAITV
+221 LRAVTV

-401 RQSVGKN
+401 RQSGGKN
-408 ENMEAQPP
+408 KNMEAQPP

-548 AWSEETV
+548 VWSEETV

-616 KGQAEIAWTESSHVA
+616 KGQAEGAWTESSHVA

-681 LRAELKRHCEAD
+681 LGAELKRHCEAD
-693 ITPFSPSVG
+693 ITPFTPSVG

-745 HLRAITPELL
+745 HLRAITPKLL

-778 ESIGRFQALCVG
+778 ESIVRFQALCVG
-790 QQLHARVLFITERG
+790 QQLHACVLFITERG
-804 YGLELDSSGQNVAT
+804 YGLQLDSSGQNVAT

-827 APGQSQAHT
+827 APGQSQAHA
-836 KSDPTVPKIP
+836 KSIPTVPKIP

-860 GPPKPAVT
+860 GPPKPAA

-911 LDWRTVELPRNETF
+911 LEWRTVELPRNETF

-1103 HTGSAKT
+1103 QTGSAKT
-1110 STPRQEPFQTK
+1110 RRQEPGQSKT
-1121 IPIIA
+1121 PIIA

-1139 ATAPVTPATA
+1139 ATAPVT
-1149 PVTPATA
+1149 
-1156 PVTPATAPVTPA
+1156 
-1168 TAPVTPATAPVT
+1168 
-1180 PATAPVT
+1180 
-1187 PATAPVTP
+1187 
-1195 ATAPVTPATAPV
+1195 
-1207 TPATAPVTPATAP
+1207 
-1220 VTPATA
+1220 
-1226 PVTPATA
+1226 
-1233 PVTPATAPVTP
+1233 
-1244 ATAPVTPATAPVT
+1244 
-1257 PATAPVTVSD
+1257 D
-1267 YAAPKNTEP
+1267 YAAPTKTEP
-1276 KEPQSLTCS
+1276 KEPQSLICS
-1285 KSVNDDAS
+1285 KSVNDYAS

-1312 FLVKQI
+1312 FLMEKM
-1318 GGWSK
+1318 GGLSK

>member
-1 MGAYQRRKGTTP
+1 MGGHQKREGTTP
-13 RVTAKDRVDSMI
+13 RVTAKDRFDSMI
-25 MNRETFQNVVQPNM
+25 MNRGTFQNIVQPNM

-51 AATPRAPG
+51 TATPSAPG

-67 SSNGDAEASRKE
+67 SSNVD
-79 TTLLTTGSMKTA
+79 
-91 SMPPFTV
+91 
-98 KLCNY
+98 
-103 CSQQGNLRCTR
+103 GNLRCTR

-138 PSTADTPTSD
+138 PSTPDTPTSD

-156 PMGHGQN
+156 PMGNGQK

-210 IHVQSPELVEA
+210 IHVQRPELVEA

-227 ELQKTNGGSLGT
+227 ELQKTNGDSLGT

-271 GNAKVLYID
+271 GNANVLYID

-295 AASIE
+295 ATSIE

-356 LLTPIGKQLS
+356 LLTPIGTVSQEGYGKQLS

-401 RQSVGKN
+401 RQSRGKN

-416 DPLTQGLGDTFAA
+416 DPLTQGLGDAFAA

-445 DNASVIQELHLKLR
+445 DNASVIQDLHLKLR
-459 DHCSQAPA
+459 DHCSQVPA

-519 RLCSISSE
+519 RLRSISSE

-616 KGQAEIAWTESSHVA
+616 KGQAEGAWTESSHVA

-637 KLQWTCAELP
+637 KLQWTYAELP
-647 TEGQMVALVVSVME
+647 TEGQMVALVVSMME

-681 LRAELKRHCEAD
+681 LGAELKRYCEAD
-693 ITPFSPSVG
+693 ITPFNPRVG

-827 APGQSQAHT
+827 APGQSQAHA
-836 KSDPTVPKIP
+836 KSAPTVPKIP

-860 GPPKPAVT
+860 GPPKPAAT
-868 NENEP
+868 NENKP

-885 KASAR
+885 KSSAR

-902 GTASADKFP
+902 GSASADKFP

-997 TETEASVIYADYGNS
+997 TATEASVIYADYGNS

-1103 HTGSAKT
+1103 QTGSAKT
-1110 STPRQEPFQTK
+1110 STPRQEPGQTK
-1121 IPIIA
+1121 TPIIA

-1187 PATAPVTP
+1187 
-1195 ATAPVTPATAPV
+1195 
-1207 TPATAPVTPATAP
+1207 
-1220 VTPATA
+1220 
-1226 PVTPATA
+1226 
-1233 PVTPATAPVTP
+1233 
-1244 ATAPVTPATAPVT
+1244 
-1257 PATAPVTVSD
+1257 D

-1285 KSVNDDAS
+1285 KSVNDYAS

-1312 FLVKQI
+1312 FLMKQI

>member
-1 MGAYQRRKGTTP
+1 MWSAARGHCLVQRVGGYQKRKGTTP
-13 RVTAKDRVDSMI
+13 RVMVKDRFDSMI
-25 MNRETFQNVVQPNM
+25 MNRGTFQNVMQPNM

-51 AATPRAPG
+51 TATPRAPG

-79 TTLLTTGSMKTA
+79 TTVLTNGSMKTA

-138 PSTADTPTSD
+138 PSTPDTPTSD
-148 KPKETPAS
+148 KPKEIPAS
-156 PMGHGQN
+156 PMGNGQN
-163 PSDSK
+163 LSDSK

-221 LRAITV
+221 LRAVTV

-356 LLTPIGKQLS
+356 LLTPIGTVSQEGYGKQLS

-387 DVDSLVSAS
+387 DVAIPPLLPSAPDSLVSAS

-401 RQSVGKN
+401 RQSGGKN
-408 ENMEAQPP
+408 KNMEAQPP

-548 AWSEETV
+548 VWSEETV

-616 KGQAEIAWTESSHVA
+616 KGQAEGAWTESSH
-631 KPAVAE
+631 
-637 KLQWTCAELP
+637 
-647 TEGQMVALVVSVME
+647 
-661 NPGEF
+661 
-666 YCYKYNQE
+666 

-681 LRAELKRHCEAD
+681 LGAELKRHCEAD
-693 ITPFSPSVG
+693 ITPFTPSVG

-745 HLRAITPELL
+745 HLRAITPKLL

-778 ESIGRFQALCVG
+778 ESIVRFQALCVG
-790 QQLHARVLFITERG
+790 QQLHACVLFITERG
-804 YGLELDSSGQNVAT
+804 YGLQLDSSGQNVAT

-827 APGQSQAHT
+827 APGQSQAHA
-836 KSDPTVPKIP
+836 KSIPTVPKIP

-860 GPPKPAVT
+860 GPPKPAA

-911 LDWRTVELPRNETF
+911 LEWRTVELPRNETF

-1103 HTGSAKT
+1103 QTGSAKT
-1110 STPRQEPFQTK
+1110 RRQEPGQSKT
-1121 IPIIA
+1121 PIIA

-1139 ATAPVTPATA
+1139 ATAPVT
-1149 PVTPATA
+1149 
-1156 PVTPATAPVTPA
+1156 
-1168 TAPVTPATAPVT
+1168 
-1180 PATAPVT
+1180 
-1187 PATAPVTP
+1187 
-1195 ATAPVTPATAPV
+1195 
-1207 TPATAPVTPATAP
+1207 
-1220 VTPATA
+1220 
-1226 PVTPATA
+1226 
-1233 PVTPATAPVTP
+1233 
-1244 ATAPVTPATAPVT
+1244 
-1257 PATAPVTVSD
+1257 D
-1267 YAAPKNTEP
+1267 YAAPTKTEP
-1276 KEPQSLTCS
+1276 KEPQSLICS
-1285 KSVNDDAS
+1285 KSVNDYAS

-1312 FLVKQI
+1312 FLMEKM
-1318 GGWSK
+1318 GGLSK

>member
-1 MGAYQRRKGTTP
+1 
-13 RVTAKDRVDSMI
+13 MI
-25 MNRETFQNVVQPNM
+25 MNRGSFQNVMQPNM

-51 AATPRAPG
+51 TATPRAPG
-59 PTPDRPLA
+59 TTPDRPLA
-67 SSNGDAEASRKE
+67 NSNGDAEASRKE
-79 TTLLTTGSMKTA
+79 TTVLTNGSMKTA

-138 PSTADTPTSD
+138 PSTPDTPTSD
-148 KPKETPAS
+148 KPKEIPAS
-156 PMGHGQN
+156 PMGNGQN
-163 PSDSK
+163 LSDSK

-191 KGMEIQV
+191 KGMEFQV
-198 SVVELHSPGRFF
+198 SVVELHSPSRFF

-221 LRAITV
+221 LRAVTV

-239 DYKPDTGEVCAVK
+239 DYKPNTGEVCAVK

-319 SWMGVCC
+319 SWMGACC

-348 DRTYAVDI
+348 DHTYAVDI

-401 RQSVGKN
+401 RQSGGKN
-408 ENMEAQPP
+408 KNMEAQPP

-548 AWSEETV
+548 VWSEETV

-616 KGQAEIAWTESSHVA
+616 KGQAEG
-631 KPAVAE
+631 PAVAE

-647 TEGQMVALVVSVME
+647 TEGRMVALVVSVME

-666 YCYKYNQE
+666 YCYKYKGTG
-674 DLQVLAE
+674 LQVLAE
-681 LRAELKRHCEAD
+681 LGAELKRHCEAD
-693 ITPFSPSVG
+693 ITPFTPSVG

-778 ESIGRFQALCVG
+778 ESIVRFQALCVG

-804 YGLELDSSGQNVAT
+804 YGLQLVSSGQNVAT

-827 APGQSQAHT
+827 APGQSQAHA
-836 KSDPTVPKIP
+836 KSVPTVPKIP
-846 QQKPAIQRDTTTSV
+846 QQKPVIQRDTTTSV
-860 GPPKPAVT
+860 GPPKPAAA

-965 ALPSQCKPMPGA
+965 ALPSRCKPMPGA

-1103 HTGSAKT
+1103 QTGSAKT
-1110 STPRQEPFQTK
+1110 RRQEPGQTK
-1121 IPIIA
+1121 TPINATAPVTLA

-1139 ATAPVTPATA
+1139 ATAPVTL
-1149 PVTPATA
+1149 
-1156 PVTPATAPVTPA
+1156 
-1168 TAPVTPATAPVT
+1168 
-1180 PATAPVT
+1180 
-1187 PATAPVTP
+1187 
-1195 ATAPVTPATAPV
+1195 
-1207 TPATAPVTPATAP
+1207 
-1220 VTPATA
+1220 
-1226 PVTPATA
+1226 
-1233 PVTPATAPVTP
+1233 
-1244 ATAPVTPATAPVT
+1244 
-1257 PATAPVTVSD
+1257 SD
-1267 YAAPKNTEP
+1267 YAATTNTEP
-1276 KEPQSLTCS
+1276 KEPQSLICS
-1285 KSVNDDAS
+1285 KSVNDYAS

-1312 FLVKQI
+1312 FLMEKI
-1318 GGWSK
+1318 GGLSK

>member
-1 MGAYQRRKGTTP
+1 MWSAARGHCLVQRVGGYQKRKDTTP
-13 RVTAKDRVDSMI
+13 RVTVKDRFDSMI
-25 MNRETFQNVVQPNM
+25 MNRGSFQNVMQPNM

-51 AATPRAPG
+51 TATPRAPG

-67 SSNGDAEASRKE
+67 SSNVDAEASRKE
-79 TTLLTTGSMKTA
+79 TTVLTNGSMKTA

-138 PSTADTPTSD
+138 PSAPDTPTSD
-148 KPKETPAS
+148 KPKEIPAS
-156 PMGHGQN
+156 PMGNGQN
-163 PSDSK
+163 LSDSK

-356 LLTPIGKQLS
+356 LLTPIGTVSQEGYGKQLS

-387 DVDSLVSAS
+387 DV
-396 LENFR
+396 
-401 RQSVGKN
+401 G
-408 ENMEAQPP
+408 
-416 DPLTQGLGDTFAA
+416 
-429 MVTHLQSP
+429 
-437 YDIICQKL
+437 
-445 DNASVIQELHLKLR
+445 VIQELHLKLR
-459 DHCSQAPA
+459 DHCSQTPA

-548 AWSEETV
+548 VWSEETV

-580 VAMIDEASDPQ
+580 VTMIDEASDPQ

-616 KGQAEIAWTESSHVA
+616 KGQAEGAWTESAHVA
-631 KPAVAE
+631 KPAVGE

-681 LRAELKRHCEAD
+681 LGAELKRHCEAD
-693 ITPFSPSVG
+693 ITPFTPSVG

-778 ESIGRFQALCVG
+778 ESIVRFQALCVG

-804 YGLELDSSGQNVAT
+804 YGLQLDSSGQNVAT

-827 APGQSQAHT
+827 APGQSQAHA
-836 KSDPTVPKIP
+836 KSIPTVPKIP

-860 GPPKPAVT
+860 GPPKPAAA

-965 ALPSQCKPMPGA
+965 ALPSRCKPMPGA

-1103 HTGSAKT
+1103 QTGSAKT
-1110 STPRQEPFQTK
+1110 RRQEPGQTK
-1121 IPIIA
+1121 TPIIA
-1126 TAPVTPATAPVTP
+1126 TAPVTPATAPVTLATAPATAPVTP

-1187 PATAPVTP
+1187 
-1195 ATAPVTPATAPV
+1195 
-1207 TPATAPVTPATAP
+1207 
-1220 VTPATA
+1220 
-1226 PVTPATA
+1226 
-1233 PVTPATAPVTP
+1233 
-1244 ATAPVTPATAPVT
+1244 
-1257 PATAPVTVSD
+1257 D
-1267 YAAPKNTEP
+1267 YAAPTNTEP
-1276 KEPQSLTCS
+1276 KEPHSLICS
-1285 KSVNDDAS
+1285 KSVNDYAS

-1298 DLVQKI
+1298 HLVQKI

-1312 FLVKQI
+1312 FLMEKI
-1318 GGWSK
+1318 GGLSK

>member
-1 MGAYQRRKGTTP
+1 MWSAARGHCLVQRVGGYQKRKGTTP
-13 RVTAKDRVDSMI
+13 RVMVKDRFDSMI
-25 MNRETFQNVVQPNM
+25 MNRGTFQNVMQPNM

-51 AATPRAPG
+51 TATPRAPG

-79 TTLLTTGSMKTA
+79 TTVLTNGSMKTA

-138 PSTADTPTSD
+138 PSTPDTPTSD
-148 KPKETPAS
+148 KPKEIPAS
-156 PMGHGQN
+156 PMGNGQN
-163 PSDSK
+163 LSDSK

-221 LRAITV
+221 LRAVTV

-356 LLTPIGKQLS
+356 LLTPIGTVSQEGYGKQLS

-387 DVDSLVSAS
+387 DVAIPPLLPSAPDSLVSAS

-401 RQSVGKN
+401 RQSGGKN
-408 ENMEAQPP
+408 KNMEAQPP

-548 AWSEETV
+548 VWSEETV

-616 KGQAEIAWTESSHVA
+616 KGQAEGAWTESSHVA

-681 LRAELKRHCEAD
+681 LGAELKRHCEAD
-693 ITPFSPSVG
+693 ITPFTPSVG

-745 HLRAITPELL
+745 HLRAITPKLL

-778 ESIGRFQALCVG
+778 ESIVRFQALCVG
-790 QQLHARVLFITERG
+790 QQLHACVLFITERG
-804 YGLELDSSGQNVAT
+804 YGLQLDSSGQNVAT

-827 APGQSQAHT
+827 APGQSQAHA
-836 KSDPTVPKIP
+836 KSIPTVPKIP

-860 GPPKPAVT
+860 GPPKPAA

-911 LDWRTVELPRNETF
+911 LEWRTVELPRNETF

-1103 HTGSAKT
+1103 QTGSAKT
-1110 STPRQEPFQTK
+1110 RRQEPGQSKT
-1121 IPIIA
+1121 PIIA

-1139 ATAPVTPATA
+1139 ATAPVT
-1149 PVTPATA
+1149 
-1156 PVTPATAPVTPA
+1156 
-1168 TAPVTPATAPVT
+1168 
-1180 PATAPVT
+1180 
-1187 PATAPVTP
+1187 
-1195 ATAPVTPATAPV
+1195 
-1207 TPATAPVTPATAP
+1207 
-1220 VTPATA
+1220 
-1226 PVTPATA
+1226 
-1233 PVTPATAPVTP
+1233 
-1244 ATAPVTPATAPVT
+1244 
-1257 PATAPVTVSD
+1257 D
-1267 YAAPKNTEP
+1267 YAAPTKTEP
-1276 KEPQSLTCS
+1276 KEPQSLICS
-1285 KSVNDDAS
+1285 KSVNDYAS

-1312 FLVKQI
+1312 FLMEKM
-1318 GGWSK
+1318 GGLSK

>member
-1 MGAYQRRKGTTP
+1 MRRYQKRKGAIP
-13 RVTAKDRVDSMI
+13 CATAKYRFDSMI
-25 MNRETFQNVVQPNM
+25 MNRGTFQNVVQPNM

-51 AATPRAPG
+51 TATPRAPG
-59 PTPDRPLA
+59 PRPDRPLA

-79 TTLLTTGSMKTA
+79 TTVLTNGSMKTA
-91 SMPPFTV
+91 SMPPFT

-138 PSTADTPTSD
+138 LSTLDTPTRD

-156 PMGHGQN
+156 PIGNGRN
-163 PSDSK
+163 PSVSK
-168 VNNGDVTCSQRVYLR
+168 VNNSDVTCPQRVYLR
-183 DLRKNDIT
+183 HLRKNDIT
-191 KGMEIQV
+191 KGMKVQV
-198 SVVELHSPGRFF
+198 SVVELRSPGRFF

-239 DYKPDTGEVCAVK
+239 DYKPITGEVCAVK
-252 YSLDQNW
+252 YSLDQKW

-271 GNAKVLYID
+271 KYANVLYID

-300 PIPPCALECSV
+300 PIPPCAMECSV

-319 SWMGVCC
+319 SWMGECC
-326 MAVRQLVAGKSLTLT
+326 IAVRQLVAGKSLTLT
-341 VVDTQEN
+341 VVDIQEN
-348 DRTYAVDI
+348 NRTYAVDI
-356 LLTPIGKQLS
+356 LLTPIGTVSQEGNDQLATVNNSKQLS
-366 TFLMDQ
+366 TFLIDQ
-372 GYAVREDVNKKRAEQ
+372 GYAVREVVNKKLTEQ
-387 DVDSLVSAS
+387 DIVGPALLPSAPDSLVSAS

-401 RQSVGKN
+401 RQSGGKN

-459 DHCSQAPA
+459 EHCSQAPA

-519 RLCSISSE
+519 RLRSITSE

-601 GYALPSNHQDEEPTT
+601 GYALPANHQDEEATT
-616 KGQAEIAWTESSHVA
+616 KEQGEGAWTESSHVA

-647 TEGQMVALVVSVME
+647 TEGQTVALVVSVME

-674 DLQVLAE
+674 DLQVLVE
-681 LRAELKRHCEAD
+681 LGAELKRHCEAD
-693 ITPFSPSVG
+693 ITHFCPSVG

-745 HLRAITPELL
+745 HLRAITPGLL

-790 QQLHARVLFITERG
+790 QQLHARVLSITERG
-804 YGLELDSSGQNVAT
+804 YGLELDSSGQNVAA

-827 APGQSQAHT
+827 APGQSQAQAQ
-836 KSDPTVPKIP
+836 SAPIVPKKP

-860 GPPKPAVT
+860 GPPKARAANQ
-868 NENEP
+868 NEL
-873 PTEKQVKKNNQS
+873 PTAKQAKKNNQS
-885 KASAR
+885 KASAG
-890 QPAKVSI
+890 QLAKVAI

-902 GTASADKFP
+902 GTASDTFP

-925 QPCIAAVVSPSLF
+925 QPCIAAVISPSLF
-938 YLFNP
+938 YLLNP
-943 SHVYVERLQSVMMDL
+943 SPVNVERLQSVMMDL
-958 AVYCTTK
+958 AVYCSTK
-965 ALPSQCKPMPGA
+965 ASPSQCKPMPGA

-1012 EKLPFASILPIPTEF
+1012 EKLPFTSILPIPTKF
-1027 LELPFQIARCALTGK
+1027 LQLPFQIARCALTGK

-1053 LELFSALLSDGVL
+1053 LELFSVLLSDGVL
-1066 ASVQDFDGNS
+1066 ASVQAFDGNS
-1076 NLLSVTLQIERGG
+1076 NLLSVTLQMERGG
-1089 GHLNTMILEGLQST
+1089 GHLNAMILEGLQSIQT
-1103 HTGSAKT
+1103 DSAKT
-1110 STPRQEPFQTK
+1110 STPRQEPDQTK
-1121 IPIIA
+1121 TPIIA
-1126 TAPVTPATAPVTP
+1126 AAPVK
-1139 ATAPVTPATA
+1139 
-1149 PVTPATA
+1149 
-1156 PVTPATAPVTPA
+1156 
-1168 TAPVTPATAPVT
+1168 
-1180 PATAPVT
+1180 
-1187 PATAPVTP
+1187 
-1195 ATAPVTPATAPV
+1195 
-1207 TPATAPVTPATAP
+1207 
-1220 VTPATA
+1220 
-1226 PVTPATA
+1226 
-1233 PVTPATAPVTP
+1233 
-1244 ATAPVTPATAPVT
+1244 
-1257 PATAPVTVSD
+1257 PATAPVTVSEC
-1267 YAAPKNTEP
+1267 AAPKNTEP

-1285 KSVNDDAS
+1285 KRMNDYS
-1293 PCCCR
+1293 SSCCCR
-1298 DLVQKI
+1298 DLVHKI

-1312 FLVKQI
+1312 FLMKQI

>member
-1 MGAYQRRKGTTP
+1 
-13 RVTAKDRVDSMI
+13 
-25 MNRETFQNVVQPNM
+25 
-39 PLRRPS
+39 
-45 TSPAGA
+45 
-51 AATPRAPG
+51 
-59 PTPDRPLA
+59 
-67 SSNGDAEASRKE
+67 
-79 TTLLTTGSMKTA
+79 
-91 SMPPFTV
+91 
-98 KLCNY
+98 
-103 CSQQGNLRCTR
+103 
-114 CKKTCYCSVAC
+114 C

-138 PSTADTPTSD
+138 PSICNTVTWRL
-148 KPKETPAS
+148 
-156 PMGHGQN
+156 Q
-163 PSDSK
+163 

-191 KGMEIQV
+191 KGMEIQVFFSPPGCLWLKV

-401 RQSVGKN
+401 RQSGGKN

-459 DHCSQAPA
+459 DHCSQTPA

-548 AWSEETV
+548 VWSEETV

-580 VAMIDEASDPQ
+580 VTMIDEASDPQ

-616 KGQAEIAWTESSHVA
+616 KGQAEGAWTES
-631 KPAVAE
+631 PAVGE

-681 LRAELKRHCEAD
+681 LGAELKRHCEAD
-693 ITPFSPSVG
+693 ITPFTPSVG

-778 ESIGRFQALCVG
+778 ESIVRFQALCVG

-804 YGLELDSSGQNVAT
+804 YGLQLDSSGQNVAT

-827 APGQSQAHT
+827 APGQSQAHA
-836 KSDPTVPKIP
+836 KSIPT
-846 QQKPAIQRDTTTSV
+846 
-860 GPPKPAVT
+860 
-868 NENEP
+868 
-873 PTEKQVKKNNQS
+873 S

-965 ALPSQCKPMPGA
+965 ALPSRCKPMPGA

-1103 HTGSAKT
+1103 QTGSAKT
-1110 STPRQEPFQTK
+1110 RRQEPGQTK
-1121 IPIIA
+1121 TPIIA
-1126 TAPVTPATAPVTP
+1126 TAPVTPATAPVTLP
-1139 ATAPVTPATA
+1139 NLLKKCEWYVQM
-1149 PVTPATA
+1149 
-1156 PVTPATAPVTPA
+1156 
-1168 TAPVTPATAPVT
+1168 
-1180 PATAPVT
+1180 
-1187 PATAPVTP
+1187 
-1195 ATAPVTPATAPV
+1195 
-1207 TPATAPVTPATAP
+1207 
-1220 VTPATA
+1220 
-1226 PVTPATA
+1226 
-1233 PVTPATAPVTP
+1233 
-1244 ATAPVTPATAPVT
+1244 
-1257 PATAPVTVSD
+1257 TVQMTYLITLTHYWHILPSCWLSTDSSICSPD
-1267 YAAPKNTEP
+1267 Y
-1276 KEPQSLTCS
+1276 
-1285 KSVNDDAS
+1285 AS

-1298 DLVQKI
+1298 HLVQKVK
-1304 DQLEEHIL
+1304 HI
-1312 FLVKQI
+1312 FLLLLLTYS
-1318 GGWSK
+1318 GGGTRP

>member
-1 MGAYQRRKGTTP
+1 MGGHQKREGTTP
-13 RVTAKDRVDSMI
+13 RVTAKDRFDSMI
-25 MNRETFQNVVQPNM
+25 MNRGTFKNIVQPNM

-51 AATPRAPG
+51 TATPSAPG

-67 SSNGDAEASRKE
+67 SSNVDAEASRKE
-79 TTLLTTGSMKTA
+79 TTVLTNGSMKTA

-138 PSTADTPTSD
+138 PSTPDTPTSD

-156 PMGHGQN
+156 PMGNGQK

-210 IHVQSPELVEA
+210 IHVQRPELVEA

-227 ELQKTNGGSLGT
+227 ELQKTNGDSLGT

-271 GNAKVLYID
+271 GNANVLYID

-295 AASIE
+295 ATSIE

-356 LLTPIGKQLS
+356 LLTPIGTVSQEGYGKQLS

-401 RQSVGKN
+401 RQSRGKN

-416 DPLTQGLGDTFAA
+416 DPLTQGLGDAFAA

-445 DNASVIQELHLKLR
+445 DNASVIQDLHLKLR
-459 DHCSQAPA
+459 DHCSQVPA

-519 RLCSISSE
+519 RLRSISSE

-616 KGQAEIAWTESSHVA
+616 KGQAEGAWTESSHVA

-637 KLQWTCAELP
+637 KLQWTYAELP
-647 TEGQMVALVVSVME
+647 TEGQMVALVVSMME

-681 LRAELKRHCEAD
+681 LGAELKRYCEAD
-693 ITPFSPSVG
+693 ITPFNPRVG

-827 APGQSQAHT
+827 APGQSQAHA
-836 KSDPTVPKIP
+836 KSAPTVPKIP

-860 GPPKPAVT
+860 GPPKPAAT
-868 NENEP
+868 NENKP

-885 KASAR
+885 KSSAR

-902 GTASADKFP
+902 GSASADKFP

-997 TETEASVIYADYGNS
+997 TATEASVIYADYGNS

-1103 HTGSAKT
+1103 QTGSAKT
-1110 STPRQEPFQTK
+1110 STPRQEPGQTK
-1121 IPIIA
+1121 TPIIA

-1180 PATAPVT
+1180 
-1187 PATAPVTP
+1187 
-1195 ATAPVTPATAPV
+1195 
-1207 TPATAPVTPATAP
+1207 
-1220 VTPATA
+1220 
-1226 PVTPATA
+1226 
-1233 PVTPATAPVTP
+1233 
-1244 ATAPVTPATAPVT
+1244 
-1257 PATAPVTVSD
+1257 D

-1285 KSVNDDAS
+1285 KSVNDYAS

-1312 FLVKQI
+1312 FLMKQI

>member
-1 MGAYQRRKGTTP
+1 
-13 RVTAKDRVDSMI
+13 MI

-45 TSPAGA
+45 TSPAGL

-79 TTLLTTGSMKTA
+79 TTVLTTGSMKTA

-227 ELQKTNGGSLGT
+227 ELQKTNGESLGT

-356 LLTPIGKQLS
+356 LLNPIGTVSQEGYGKQLS

-372 GYAVREDVNKKRAEQ
+372 GYAVREDVNKNRSEQ

-537 CALAGVRPTAE
+537 CALAGVRPTAD

-616 KGQAEIAWTESSHVA
+616 KGQAEVAWTESSLVA

-681 LRAELKRHCEAD
+681 LRAELKRHCEVD

-827 APGQSQAHT
+827 APGQSQAHA
-836 KSDPTVPKIP
+836 KSAPTVPKIP

-860 GPPKPAVT
+860 GPPKPAAA

-897 PFGSD
+897 PFRSD
-902 GTASADKFP
+902 GTA
-911 LDWRTVELPRNETF
+911 
-925 QPCIAAVVSPSLF
+925 
-938 YLFNP
+938 
-943 SHVYVERLQSVMMDL
+943 
-958 AVYCTTK
+958 
-965 ALPSQCKPMPGA
+965 
-977 ACCAQ
+977 
-982 FSGDKNWYRAVFLET
+982 SGDKNWYRAVFLET

-1089 GHLNTMILEGLQST
+1089 GHLNTMILEGLQGT
-1103 HTGSAKT
+1103 HSGSAKT

-1207 TPATAPVTPATAP
+1207 T
-1220 VTPATA
+1220 
-1226 PVTPATA
+1226 
-1233 PVTPATAPVTP
+1233 
-1244 ATAPVTPATAPVT
+1244 
-1257 PATAPVTVSD
+1257 VSD
-1267 YAAPKNTEP
+1267 YAAPKKTEP

-1312 FLVKQI
+1312 VLVKQI